1 MSNNWISPR
10 EYFYHIVEPTVR
22 EYWSD
27 GADHHKECAVFQL
40 SSFLERYFWFYKAK
54 GDAQRILGAADL
66 KEFGA
71 KISEK
76 RPECGLLRDAA
87 DAAKHQLP
95 NPRTRRNAHET
106 TATGV
111 WDATE
116 YLIGDRW
123 VTIHEAI
130 NVAYKF
136 WRDRV
141 SEDSDPP
148 ASK

>member
-1 MSNNWISPR
+1 MQPR
-10 EYFYHIVEPTVR
+10 QYFDRIVEPTVR

-27 GADHHKECAVFQL
+27 GADHHKESAVFQL
-40 SSFLERYFWFYKAK
+40 ASFLERYFWFYKEK
-54 GDAQRILGAADL
+54 GDAERILAAADL
-66 KEFGA
+66 KAFGE
-71 KISEK
+71 KISAEL
-76 RPECGLLRDAA
+76 PECGLIRDAA

-95 NPRTRRNAHET
+95 NPRARHSAVVT
-106 TATGV
+106 TSTGV

-141 SEDSDPP
+141 SEDPDPP
-148 ASK
+148 ASR